1 MKDSILLVGLL
12 IPIAIAIA
20 MWLLLV
26 RRINRQQSAD
36 QNRFALE
43 REITALNERLAARD
57 RQLEEARIA
66 QQETGAQLTEQRN
79 LNNGLRS
86 RQAEL
91 ETHLFQERKAAQEK
105 LALLESAQQKLSDA
119 FKALSADALRSNNQS
134 FLELARETLERFQ
147 ETAKGDLEKRQQAI
161 HELVTPVKQSLERV
175 DSKIQDLE
183 KARAGA
189 YEALHQQVRMLH
201 ETQTQLRSETSNL
214 VRALRAPAVRGRWGE
229 IQLRRVVEMAGMLD
243 HCDFYEQASV
253 TSEDG
258 RFRPDMLIRLPG
270 GKNIVVDSKAPLSAY
285 LDAIESQED
294 DVRKSKMIDHA
305 RQIRVHIGNLS
316 RKSYWD
322 QFQPAP
328 EFVILFLPGE
338 TFYSAALEHDP
349 SLIEMGVE
357 QRVLVATPTTLIALL
372 RAVAYGW
379 RQEKLAENAQ
389 QISELGREL
398 YKRIADLAE
407 HWAKLGRNL
416 TNAVEAYNKAVGSL
430 ELRVLVSARKFKDL
444 QASASNIEID
454 SLTAIDQIPRDLQ
467 IPEMPVAAE
476 QQPLQLGLGE
486 EVKKEE

>member
-1 MKDSILLVGLL
+1 MKDFTLLFAPAV
-12 IPIAIAIA
+12 AIAVIA
-20 MWLLLV
+20 VIWFMV
-26 RRINRQQSAD
+26 RRINRQGSK
-36 QNRFALE
+36 RSRLELE
-43 REITALNERLAARD
+43 RELAALIERLQGRD
-57 RQLEEARIA
+57 RQLEELRASQHAIE
-66 QQETGAQLTEQRN
+66 QQLTDQRD
-79 LNNGLRS
+79 LNVALRS

-91 ETHLFQERKAAQEK
+91 ETYLLQERKAAQEK

-134 FLELARETLERFQ
+134 FLELARETLNKFQ

-161 HELVTPVKQSLERV
+161 HELVTPVKQSLDRV
-175 DSKIQDLE
+175 DSKIQELE

-189 YEALHQQVRMLH
+189 YEALHQQVRMLY
-201 ETQTQLRSETSNL
+201 ETQLQLRTETSNL

-253 TSEDG
+253 TSDDG

-285 LDAIESQED
+285 LDAIESSED
-294 DVRKSKMIDHA
+294 DTRRSKLVDHA
-305 RQIRVHIGNLS
+305 RQIRAHIANLS
-316 RKSYWD
+316 RKSYQD

-389 QISELGREL
+389 QISDLGREL
-398 YKRIADLAE
+398 YKRIADLTE
-407 HWAKLGRNL
+407 HWARLGKSL
-416 TNAVEAYNKAVGSL
+416 GNAVESYNKAVGSL
-430 ELRVLVSARKFKDL
+430 ELRVLVSARKFKEL
-444 QASASNIEID
+444 KASASNIEID
-454 SLTAIDQIPRDLQ
+454 PVTTIDQIPRDLQ
-467 IPEMPVAAE
+467 IPEAPPSAE
-476 QQPLQLGLGE
+476 QQPLLELPPE
-486 EVKKEE
+486 IVSED